1 MIEYCRLNIED
12 LMFAYGGSII
22 KKIDSWVCAEIR
34 YREMSVDF
42 WRGGP

>member
-22 KKIDSWVCAEIR
+22 KKNDKNERAKRHPLIFNIR
-34 YREMSVDF
+34 FSIF
-42 WRGGP
+42 N